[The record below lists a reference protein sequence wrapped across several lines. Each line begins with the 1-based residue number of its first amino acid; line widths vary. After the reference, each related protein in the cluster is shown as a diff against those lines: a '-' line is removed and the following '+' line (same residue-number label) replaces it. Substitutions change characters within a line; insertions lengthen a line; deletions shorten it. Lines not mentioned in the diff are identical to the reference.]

1 MSKSMT
7 PKAGISQSP
16 ARVMPNAS
24 RPADDRAQGSGEEAA
39 EDLLLLRDRAWLSMV
54 VERTHRSNGHGAV
67 YVSARRSAHPHEAPR
82 REGGKQMSDSIDR
95 FTCKHALP
103 ERADPTPDVRCVFCV
118 EDDLRVKLAA
128 EVARREQAERERD
141 EALRD
146 MGHMLDKREELEEE
160 LKLSRRAFG
169 DLHQHLVDRKEGAE
183 AALFAMAQKAELAIM
198 ITDGI
203 VYLPATG
210 RMTTREVLKL
220 EADVARLTAAH
231 REVREKLEA
240 AESRIKIERKIRKG
254 AIGAYCALREKAWAL
269 LNASKAHLS
278 DDDALDTWN
287 RCADAC
293 SELDAAL
300 AAKPEG
306 GERHGQD

>member
-1 MSKSMT
+1 MFDAENHEDEPCGQCGKS
-7 PKAGISQSP
+7 PSVHQ
-16 ARVMPNAS
+16 
-24 RPADDRAQGSGEEAA
+24 
-39 EDLLLLRDRAWLSMV
+39 
-54 VERTHRSNGHGAV
+54 GHGSYICKPCFDAMWCPKCTYRLDKSHV
-67 YVSARRSAHPHEAPR
+67 CVPPEESRIRRQNFDDFMRDVDGTESFAATCERLR
-82 REGGKQMSDSIDR
+82 R
-95 FTCKHALP
+95 
-103 ERADPTPDVRCVFCV
+103 
-118 EDDLRVKLAA
+118 DLAT